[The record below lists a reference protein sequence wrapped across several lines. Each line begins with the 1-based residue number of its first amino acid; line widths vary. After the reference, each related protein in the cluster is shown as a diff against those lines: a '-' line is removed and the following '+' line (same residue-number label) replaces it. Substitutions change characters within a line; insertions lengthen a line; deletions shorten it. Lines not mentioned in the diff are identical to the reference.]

1 MLNERNER
9 NERIEPRS
17 QQHGWILVVLAIGL
31 VVTIAL
37 TLYSGTAQTF
47 SLLLHANLVF
57 VAGVVVFQI
66 LRYVALTLSTRVVS
80 KIVDVH
86 LPFLPLFE
94 AAIAATAANRTF
106 VGGAAG
112 LVIKGAFLLRRG
124 MPAGTFAGVE
134 GIEDVASLGAV
145 AILFISGLG
154 FVAANGAGSNIRWD
168 LVGIFLVGVTLLA
181 TLVIMFLRRPALV
194 NRTAD
199 AIARGVNALLG
210 KILRRNLYHPE
221 RVQKSNSDFYGALAL
236 ARRDPLRVFISFGC
250 SVGRLGSDWVALYF
264 AFHAIGY
271 DVALGTVLLI
281 FIVSTSV
288 ATISIVPGQIGV
300 MDAALAFMSAALGIP
315 PPVAVS
321 ATLLYRLV
329 SFWLPIPF
337 GYLFAWHLERTRQ
350 I

>member
-1 MLNERNER
+1 MPNERNE
-9 NERIEPRS
+9 PRR
-17 QQHGWILVVLAIGL
+17 QQHRWILVVLAIGL
-31 VVTIAL
+31 AVTIAL

-47 SLLLHANLVF
+47 TLLFRANLVF
-57 VAGVVVFQI
+57 VSGIVVFQT
-66 LRYVALTLSTRVVS
+66 LRYVAMSISTRVVS
-80 KIVDVH
+80 EIVDVRV
-86 LPFLPLFE
+86 PFLPLFE
-94 AAIAATAANRTF
+94 AALAATAANRTF

-112 LVIKGAFLLRRG
+112 LVIKGAFLLRHG

-134 GIEDVASLGAV
+134 GIEDVVSLGAV
-145 AILFISGLG
+145 SILFLSGLA
-154 FVAANGAGSNIRWD
+154 FVAANGTGSAIRWD
-168 LVGIFLVGVTLLA
+168 FIGIFLVGVVILVA
-181 TLVIMFLRRPALV
+181 LVIMFIRRRALV
-194 NRTAD
+194 ERTAD
-199 AIARGVNALLG
+199 AIARAVNAVVG

-221 RVQKSNSDFYGALAL
+221 HVQKSIADFYGALAL

-250 SVGRLGSDWVALYF
+250 AFGRLGSDWIALYF
-264 AFHAIGY
+264 AFHAIGS

-288 ATISIVPGQIGV
+288 ATLSIVPGQIGV
-300 MDAALAFMSAALGIP
+300 MDAALAFLSTALGIP

-337 GYLFAWHLERTRQ
+337 GYAFAWHLERTQQ